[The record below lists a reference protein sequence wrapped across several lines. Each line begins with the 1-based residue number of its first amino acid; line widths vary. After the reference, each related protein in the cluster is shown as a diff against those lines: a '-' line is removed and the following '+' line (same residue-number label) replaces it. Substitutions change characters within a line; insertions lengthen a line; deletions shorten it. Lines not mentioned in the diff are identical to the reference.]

1 MPDEIILRVCLSV
14 QTRTVK
20 EDMRNETDDRAREFI
35 VRDGGGEGNLLI
47 LYFESSFSRAGVR

>member
-1 MPDEIILRVCLSV
+1 M

>member
-1 MPDEIILRVCLSV
+1 M

-35 VRDGGGEGNLLI
+35 VRDGGEGNLLI